1 MKFTTILI
9 GFVLWVAPGVAPAA
23 DQDALTPGEQAVV
36 AAVVDGDTVFLDR
49 DIVGASQVRLT
60 GIQAPKLPLGRV
72 GFKEWPLA
80 KESKA
85 ALEAVLMNQPVQ
97 LFYGNARMDRHGRLL
112 AHLIG
117 QNGIWA
123 QGEMLTR
130 GMARVYTFPD
140 NRERAAE
147 MYRLEAAARAAGR
160 GIWAHPFYAVRAA
173 DPAALAGD
181 IDTFQIVEGRV
192 IDAADVRGVIYLNFG
207 DNWRTDFTVRIG
219 RKAARLFKRAGLGP
233 DAYQGREVRVRG
245 WLKTWNGPMI
255 EASHPEQIEVLAK

>member
-1 MKFTTILI
+1 MKLTAIFIAL
-9 GFVLWVAPGVAPAA
+9 VLWATPAA
-23 DQDALTPGEQAVV
+23 AQDALTPGEQAVV

-60 GIQAPKLPLGRV
+60 GIQAPKLPLGRI

-85 ALEAVLMNQPVQ
+85 ALEAILLNQPTQ
-97 LFYGNARMDRHGRLL
+97 LFYGSARMDRHGRLL

-117 QNGIWA
+117 PDGVWA

-147 MYRLEAAARAAGR
+147 MYTLETAARAAKR
-160 GIWAHPFYAVRAA
+160 GIWGDPFYAVRAA
-173 DPAALAGD
+173 SPAALARD

-192 IDAADVRGVIYLNFG
+192 INAADVRGVIYLNFG
-207 DNWRTDFTVRIG
+207 ANWRTDFTVRID

-233 DAYQGREVRVRG
+233 DAYQGRHVRVRG

-255 EASHPEQIEVLAK
+255 EANHPEQIEVLAK